1 MPLDEEPLPT
11 GGEKVSTGVAGLDD
25 ILAGGYSSNR
35 IHLVEGQPGAGKT
48 TLAIQFLLV
57 GQQAGDTGLYITLS
71 ETKAEIIHSAGTHGW
86 NLDQLEIF
94 ELVPPELS
102 LDPTREQSVYYS
114 SDLELGETISMV
126 MAEVERVAPARVVF
140 DSLSEIRLLSQG
152 ALRYRRQVLALKH
165 FFARRGCT
173 VLFLD
178 DLTQEMDDLN
188 LHSLAHGVLR
198 LENIAV
204 DYGAARRRMR
214 VYKMRGRGF
223 RGGYHDLG
231 IRTGEGVVLYPRLVA
246 AEHHVDFD
254 DDEPVSSGI
263 TELDQLLGGG
273 VDRGTATLVVGPAGA
288 GKSTMCLQWQL
299 AAHRRGERTLFI
311 SFDETERVFLK
322 RAKGMGIDLRQSIT
336 DGDFTFL
343 AIDPAELSPGE
354 LTGIIRD
361 HVEQRDVRMIT
372 IDSLSGYHHAM
383 PGEGSLLLQMHELLS
398 YLNHRGVVTHVV
410 LAQHG
415 LVGKLESVVDL
426 SYLSDNVVLMRFF
439 EAGGE
444 LKRALSVI
452 KKRTGGHEA
461 TIREYR
467 IDSKGVRV
475 GAPLAGFQG
484 VLSGVPAYSGAAATF
499 LADRDAAG
507 AGD

>member
-1 MPLDEEPLPT
+1 MSSDILPSLP
-11 GGEKVSTGVAGLDD
+11 GGEHVPSGVAGLDD

-48 TLAIQFLLV
+48 TLAIQFLLA
-57 GQQAGDTGLYITLS
+57 GQQAGKKGLYITLS

-86 NLDQLEIF
+86 DLADLEIF

-102 LDPTREQSVYYS
+102 LDPSREQSVYYS

-126 MAEVERVAPARVVF
+126 MTEVERVAPAYVVF
-140 DSLSEIRLLSQG
+140 DSLSEIRLLAQG
-152 ALRYRRQVLALKH
+152 PLRYRRQVLALKH
-165 FFARRGCT
+165 FFAQRACT

-198 LENIAV
+198 LENVAAGF
-204 DYGAARRRMR
+204 GAAHRRMR
-214 VYKMRGRGF
+214 IYKMRGRSF

-231 IRTGEGVVLYPRLVA
+231 IRTGEGVVVYPRLVA
-246 AEHHVDFD
+246 AEHHAEFD
-254 DDEPVSSGI
+254 DNTPVSSGI
-263 TELDQLLGGG
+263 DALDALLGGG
-273 VDRGTATLVVGPAGA
+273 VDRGTATLLVGPAGA

-299 AAHRRGERTLFI
+299 AAQRRGERTMFI
-311 SFDETERVFLK
+311 SFDETQRVFLK
-322 RAKGMGIDLRQSIT
+322 RARGMGIDLQPAIES
-336 DGDFTFL
+336 GAFTFL
-343 AIDPAELSPGE
+343 PVDPAELTAGE
-354 LTGIIRD
+354 LTGMIRH
-361 HVEQRDVRMIT
+361 HVEQRGVRLLA
-372 IDSLSGYHHAM
+372 IDSLSGFYHAM
-383 PGEGSLLLQMHELLS
+383 PEENTLLLQMHELLS
-398 YLNHRGVVTHVV
+398 YLNHQGVVTHLV

-415 LVGKLESVVDL
+415 LVGKLESVIDM

-444 LKRALSVI
+444 LKRALSVM

-467 IDSKGVRV
+467 IDSQGVRV
-475 GAPLAGFQG
+475 GDPITGLQG
-484 VLSGVPAYSGAAATF
+484 VLSGVPAYAGGGAPF
-499 LADRDAAG
+499 LSDRD
-507 AGD
+507 D

>member
-1 MPLDEEPLPT
+1 MSTFDEPTLP
-11 GGEKVSTGVAGLDD
+11 GGEQVATGVEGLDN

-35 IHLVEGQPGAGKT
+35 IHLIEGQPGAGKT
-48 TLAIQFLLV
+48 TLALQFLLA
-57 GQQAGDTGLYITLS
+57 GQELGERALYITLS
-71 ETKAEIIHSAGTHGW
+71 ETKDEIIHSAGTHGW
-86 NLDQLEIF
+86 ALDGLEIF

-102 LDPTREQSVYYS
+102 LDASREQSVYYS

-126 MAEVERVAPARVVF
+126 MAEVERVSPARVVF

-165 FFARRGCT
+165 FFAQRGCT

-198 LENIAV
+198 LENRAV
-204 DYGAARRRMR
+204 QFGAAQRRLR
-214 VYKMRGRGF
+214 VFKMRGRAF

-231 IRTGEGVVLYPRLVA
+231 IRTGEGVVVYPRLVA
-246 AEHHVDFD
+246 AEHHREFD
-254 DDEPVSSGI
+254 DNLPVSSGI
-263 TELDQLLGGG
+263 GELDLLLGGG

-299 AAHRRGERTLFI
+299 AAHGRGERTLFI
-311 SFDETERVFLK
+311 SFDETQRVFLK
-322 RAKGMGIDLRQSIT
+322 RARGMGIELKGAIAS
-336 DGDFTFL
+336 GLFTFL
-343 AIDPAELSPGE
+343 AVDPAELSPGE

-361 HVEQRDVRMIT
+361 HVERRDVRLIA
-372 IDSLSGYHHAM
+372 IDSLSGFHHAM
-383 PGEGSLLLQMHELLS
+383 PEEGSLLLQMHELLS
-398 YLNHRGVVTHVV
+398 YLNHQGVVSHLV

-415 LVGKLESVVDL
+415 LVGKLESTVDL

-444 LKRALSVI
+444 LKRALSVM

-467 IDSKGVRV
+467 IDSQGVRV
-475 GAPLAGFQG
+475 GDPLAGFQG
-484 VLSGVPAYSGAAATF
+484 VLSGVPAYSGVAATF
-499 LADRDAAG
+499 LPDRDVISAG
-507 AGD
+507 G